1 MAQPCEIDTH
11 LFVRFLMEIFNAK
24 EKIKYIFMKCDMNP
38 FLKPVFYEV
47 VSKIFELS
55 RVAKRL

>member
-1 MAQPCEIDTH
+1 
-11 LFVRFLMEIFNAK
+11 MEIFNTK
-24 EKIKYIFMKCDMNP
+24 DKIKYIFIKSDMNP

-55 RVAKRL
+55 RVAKRLQCDDGKSL